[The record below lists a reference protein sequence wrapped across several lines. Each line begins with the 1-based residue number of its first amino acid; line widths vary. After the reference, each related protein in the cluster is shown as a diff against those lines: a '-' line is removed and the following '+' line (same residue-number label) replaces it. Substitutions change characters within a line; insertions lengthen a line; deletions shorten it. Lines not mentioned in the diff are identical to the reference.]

1 MDVTLDA
8 AFAELNRASTERL
21 GAPGYSLWRSDAQLS
36 ALGGAADL
44 RAPRWRAACCPG
56 LA

>member
-21 GAPGYSLWRSDAQLS
+21 RAPGYSLWRSDAQLN
-36 ALGGAADL
+36 AL
-44 RAPRWRAACCPG
+44 RKAP
-56 LA
+56 